1 MPKVKFG
8 FKNAY
13 YSKITETDGEIV
25 YGTPVK
31 LNGAVSMSL
40 AAAGELVQFY
50 ADDGL
55 YFSDNTNNGYDG
67 TLELALVPDDFK
79 TDILGETLDTNQV
92 MVENAT
98 GVSNPFALL
107 CEFTTDNGAKK
118 FAFYNCIASRP
129 ELAATTMGETKEVST
144 ETLNLTIRP
153 NKDGLVKVSTTKT
166 TSSEVLNSW
175 YSTVYVP
182 VNDENV

>member
-13 YSKITETDGEIV
+13 YAKITEVEGSIE
-25 YGTPVK
+25 YATPVK

-40 AAAGELVQFY
+40 SAAGELVQFY
-50 ADDGL
+50 ADDSL

-67 TLELALVPDDFK
+67 TLELALIPDDFK
-79 TDILGETLDTNQV
+79 TDILGEILDTNKV
-92 MVENAT
+92 MIENAI

-107 CEFTTDNGAKK
+107 CEFTTDDGVKK

-129 ELAATTMGETKEVST
+129 ELSATTMGETKEVST

-153 NKDGLVKVSTTKT
+153 NKDGLVKTSTTSNT
-166 TSSEVLNSW
+166 DAETIADWYNEV
-175 YSTVYVP
+175 YMP
-182 VNDENV
+182 IAE

>member
-1 MPKVKFG
+1 MAKVKFG

-13 YSKITETDGEIV
+13 YAKITEADGKIT

-40 AAAGELVQFY
+40 APAGESTEFY

-55 YFSDNTNNGYDG
+55 YFSDNSNNGYDG

-79 TDILGETLDTNQV
+79 TDILGETLDTNKV
-92 MVENAT
+92 LIESAI
-98 GVSNPFALL
+98 GVSHPFALL
-107 CEFTTDNGAKK
+107 CEFTQDDGARK
-118 FAFYNCIASRP
+118 FAFYHCMASRP
-129 ELAATTMGETKEVST
+129 ELAATTTAETKEVST

-153 NKDGLVKVSTTKT
+153 NKDGIVKASTSAE
-166 TSSEVLNSW
+166 TSKETLDSW
-175 YSTVYVP
+175 YSTVYVT
-182 VNDENV
+182 D

>member
-13 YSKITETDGEIV
+13 YAKITETEGTIT

-31 LNGAVSMSL
+31 LNGAVSTSL
-40 AAAGELVQFY
+40 APAGESAEFY

-55 YFSDNTNNGYDG
+55 YFSDNSNNGYDG

-92 MVENAT
+92 LVENAT
-98 GVSNPFALL
+98 GVSNPFVLL

-118 FAFYNCIASRP
+118 FAFYNCMASRP
-129 ELAATTMGETKEVST
+129 ELAATTKGETKEIST
-144 ETLNLTIRP
+144 ETLNLKIRP
-153 NKDGLVKVSTTKT
+153 NKDGLVKVSTTAE
-166 TSSEVLNSW
+166 TSAETVSKWYTEV
-175 YSTVYVP
+175 YTP
-182 VNDENV
+182 VAKA